1 MSSITKDVIARGVY
15 SDAGLELL
23 FAEHIEKNKG
33 RLNLVRFSLC
43 GKGCCVDVV

>member
-1 MSSITKDVIARGVY
+1 MSSITRDVIARGVY

-33 RLNLVRFSLC
+33 KLNLVRFSIC
-43 GKGCCVDVV
+43 GEEYCVDGV